1 MNKELENVPIGP
13 LLIKYSIPALVGSV
27 INLLYTIVD
36 RIFIGQK
43 LGAQALAGVTLT
55 FPITNISFAVS
66 AMIGVGASTIV
77 AIKLGERKFKD
88 VTDIVGNQLLL
99 FFISSIIAI
108 VLLLLSLEN
117 LLYSTGGD
125 HITVPYGLTYGRVII
140 PVLLFQCYTY
150 GLNGVIRAFG
160 YPKFIMITS
169 SLGALL
175 NILFDYI
182 FLYPLD
188 MGIFGVGLATLLSTF
203 IAALINISFFFWKKC
218 PIKLKKENF
227 ILKWPIVR
235 NIIKYGVPSTM
246 ITLGNAMVSGLFNKQ
261 LNSLG
266 GGHAIA
272 AYGVYMTMHS
282 FVIMMINGVSHG
294 GMPPIIGY
302 NKGAKRYD
310 RVLETMKLSMLYC
323 LAVAIVLLITVLTF
337 PEYIMRIFISDR
349 KTIDLGVEALRFG
362 FIASPFMIST
372 IVISTFYQALGE
384 AKLAM
389 TFNFVRK
396 VLFIIPCVWFLP
408 SILGLKGIWLS
419 RPIADTIAL
428 TIISSYFIKTIRE
441 FKKKIEIEKETV

>member
-13 LLIKYSIPALVGSV
+13 LLIKYSIPALIGSV

-43 LGAQALAGVTLT
+43 LGSQALAGVTLT

-77 AIKLGERKFKD
+77 AIKLGEKKFKD

-99 FFISSIIAI
+99 FLISSAITIII
-108 VLLLLSLEN
+108 LLLGLEK
-117 LLYSTGGD
+117 LLYATGGNE
-125 HITVPYGLTYGRVII
+125 ITVPYGLIYGKIII

-160 YPKFIMITS
+160 YPRFIMITS
-169 SLGALL
+169 SLGAIL

-188 MGIFGVGLATLLSTF
+188 MGIFGVGFATFLSTF
-203 IAALINISFFFWKKC
+203 IAAIINVSFFLWKKC

-227 ILKWPIVR
+227 ILKW
-235 NIIKYGVPSTM
+235 NIYKNILKFGVPSTM

-261 LNSLG
+261 LNILG

-282 FVIMMINGVSHG
+282 FIIMMINGVSHG

-302 NKGAKRYD
+302 NKGAKKYD
-310 RVLETMKLSMLYC
+310 RVLETVKLSMFYSLGIS
-323 LAVAIVLLITVLTF
+323 VIVLLTVLTF

-396 VLFIIPCVWFLP
+396 VLFIIPCLWILP
-408 SILGLKGIWLS
+408 NSLGLKGIWLS

-428 TIISSYFIKTIRE
+428 MIISAYFIKTIKE
-441 FKKKIEIEKETV
+441 FRKKYIL